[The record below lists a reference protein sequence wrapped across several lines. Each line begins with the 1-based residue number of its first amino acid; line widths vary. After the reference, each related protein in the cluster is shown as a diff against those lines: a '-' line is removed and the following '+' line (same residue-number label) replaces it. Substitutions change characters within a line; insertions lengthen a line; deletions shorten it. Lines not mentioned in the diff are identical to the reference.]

1 MIADYEVSKNA
12 FQDYITDHSKSNG
25 HMLLKNYIEAG
36 DQDDN
41 YTKLTDVIQV
51 PDYTKNPFIHGD

>member
-25 HMLLKNYIEAG
+25 HMLLKNYIKAG
-36 DQDDN
+36 
-41 YTKLTDVIQV
+41 TKE
-51 PDYTKNPFIHGD
+51 